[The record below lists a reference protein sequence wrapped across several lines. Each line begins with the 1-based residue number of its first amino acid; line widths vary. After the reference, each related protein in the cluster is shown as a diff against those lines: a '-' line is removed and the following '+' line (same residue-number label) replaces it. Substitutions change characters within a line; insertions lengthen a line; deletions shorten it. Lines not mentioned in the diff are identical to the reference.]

1 VQDDSNHFFATYV
14 PADPVSAY
22 NIQVHPDLVADAS
35 LLNDITAADD
45 LNTAVNANYAFAA
58 VTNGVG
64 AVTVGFV
71 EYGNAII
78 ERQSLATSN
87 TELTYKQQEYVTN
100 SLEQRVGA
108 VSGVNID
115 EELAQMLQ
123 FQKSFSAAGRLIQ
136 VTSEMLD
143 TLISIAGR

>member
-1 VQDDSNHFFATYV
+1 M
-14 PADPVSAY
+14 
-22 NIQVHPDLVADAS
+22 
-35 LLNDITAADD
+35 
-45 LNTAVNANYAFAA
+45 
-58 VTNGVG
+58 
-64 AVTVGFV
+64 
-71 EYGNAII
+71 
-78 ERQSLATSN
+78 
-87 TELTYKQQEYVTN
+87 TN